1 MNQLVSVVIP
11 AYKSAYLFDA
21 ISSVLSQTYKN
32 LELIIVNDASPED
45 ITSIVESF
53 NDPRIRYYINERNIG
68 ALDLVKNW
76 NLCLSYAQGDF
87 FCLLC
92 DDDMMSE
99 TN

>member
-45 ITSIVESF
+45 ITSMSVF
-53 NDPRIRYYINERNIG
+53 TTDYYSIFYR
-68 ALDLVKNW
+68 
-76 NLCLSYAQGDF
+76 
-87 FCLLC
+87 
-92 DDDMMSE
+92 
-99 TN
+99 

>member
-45 ITSIVESF
+45 ITSLNVF
-53 NDPRIRYYINERNIG
+53 RISKQPKITRNIQ
-68 ALDLVKNW
+68 A
-76 NLCLSYAQGDF
+76 
-87 FCLLC
+87 
-92 DDDMMSE
+92 
-99 TN
+99 

>member
-45 ITSIVESF
+45 ITSIFGNAHFCGTTFRMVLTTV
-53 NDPRIRYYINERNIG
+53 Y
-68 ALDLVKNW
+68 KNGIF
-76 NLCLSYAQGDF
+76 S
-87 FCLLC
+87 
-92 DDDMMSE
+92 
-99 TN
+99 

>member
-45 ITSIVESF
+45 ITSCSVF
-53 NDPRIRYYINERNIG
+53 RISKQPKITRNIQ
-68 ALDLVKNW
+68 A
-76 NLCLSYAQGDF
+76 
-87 FCLLC
+87 
-92 DDDMMSE
+92 
-99 TN
+99 

>member
-45 ITSIVESF
+45 ITSIVVFITIEQ
-53 NDPRIRYYINERNIG
+53 PKLIRNIR
-68 ALDLVKNW
+68 V
-76 NLCLSYAQGDF
+76 
-87 FCLLC
+87 
-92 DDDMMSE
+92 
-99 TN
+99 